1 MKIISISVL
10 LLAICQIARSASNCI
25 ELLSGSSLG
34 LFCPSYF
41 GSLPPDIPSDKHYS
55 KLQIESANFPY
66 SGAVLSK
73 ENFTGLETLT
83 YLRITSSGIERINPD
98 AFYNL
103 KQLTHLDLSKNA
115 LTFIEPGTF
124 RGLKLKKLILSG
136 NSGLKLATAAFS
148 GAKIFNFVA
157 KDCDI
162 SFISYSTF
170 KQAGIRH
177 ISLANNRIRTLS
189 EEFSDL
195 ILPSDSTWGSIDLS
209 NNSLVCDCSLLWLAQ
224 LLEKQRRY
232 MDDSS
237 TNLINA
243 RSSRYP
249 RDTSEEEIFKPMYQL
264 NLTCSAP
271 KHLVLQR
278 FPLPSEFDC
287 PPPQVT
293 GVDIAIVGKSMD
305 TVQLTCHARGR
316 PSPNVAWAF
325 QQHNQEVHRIVKS
338 PTKVHPWNNDQM
350 SDVSIGLNVS
360 LREFQAR
367 DFSCVA
373 WTDSGL
379 NKPSHIA
386 SSQDSW
392 LSEGS
397 GSSTSIVPRGPLS
410 PDKAHRVSVRL
421 SGLHIDSSEDFS
433 SLLQSSSANESVNDG
448 GGTVPSLD
456 STNISPYQQLF
467 VRRFT
472 PLDLIGAIVGTF
484 VTTLILLYIITR
496 CIPLC
501 YHRKAHSSKH
511 ALLQY
516 ERKQVLTPFLKDDN
530 KREAEIVEQSKHQS
544 PILQQNQQQQQQ
556 QQQQQIQQQQ
566 SAYFAEAATTVG
578 SGSGPAY
585 WPVQDY
591 AYSTHEYDIP
601 GMTDPLA
608 GAMPLSPH
616 PMMGVPNATGTLV
629 RRGRPMS
636 TASLHPSAI
645 QTPYLFQKP
654 STSTNGLIL
663 PPVATVP
670 PLGVV
675 ASPFLSYAT
684 VPQPPLPNQQPPIY
698 FSHNHQLSLTQ
709 LPNGQLLMT
718 PSMNR
723 GINGAISQQ
732 SEDAEA
738 CAESS
743 AASCTSEK
751 SAADRLLGT
760 PGTLPST

>member
-1 MKIISISVL
+1 MKNIISITTL
-10 LLAICQIARSASNCI
+10 LLVACQIVQSTSNCI

-41 GSLPPDIPSDKHYS
+41 GSLPPDISSDKHYS
-55 KLQIESANFPY
+55 KLQIDSANFPY
-66 SGAVLSK
+66 GGAVLSK

-103 KQLTHLDLSKNA
+103 KQLTHLDLSKNR
-115 LTFIEPGTF
+115 LTFIEGGTF
-124 RGLKLKKLILSG
+124 RGLKLRKLILSG
-136 NSGLKLATAAFS
+136 NVGLKLAATALS

-162 SFISYSTF
+162 NFISYSTF

-177 ISLANNRIRTLS
+177 FNFLNNRIRSVS

-195 ILPSDSTWGSIDLS
+195 IQPLDGTWGSIDLT

-232 MDDSS
+232 LEDSS
-237 TNLINA
+237 SDLISA
-243 RSSRYP
+243 RSSRFT
-249 RDTSEEEIFKPMYQL
+249 RDTAEEEVFKPIYQL
-264 NLTCSAP
+264 NLTCAAP
-271 KHLVLQR
+271 KHLVMQR

-293 GVDIAIVGKSMD
+293 GIDIAIAGKSMD
-305 TVQLTCHARGR
+305 TVQLTCHAKGR

-325 QQHNQEVHRIVKS
+325 QQHNQVVHRIVKS
-338 PTKVHPWNNDQM
+338 PTKAHPWNNDQM

-367 DFSCVA
+367 DFSCIA
-373 WTDSGL
+373 WTDSGVDRPVS
-379 NKPSHIA
+379 N
-386 SSQDSW
+386 SQDSW
-392 LSEGS
+392 LGENP
-397 GSSTSIVPRGPLS
+397 SSSSSVVPRSPLS
-410 PDKAHRVSVRL
+410 PEKAHRVGVRL
-421 SGLHIDSSEDFS
+421 SGLHIDDPEGFT
-433 SLLQSSSANESVNDG
+433 SLMKSSSPNSSVTDLIE
-448 GGTVPSLD
+448 TTPALD
-456 STNISPYQQLF
+456 TTNMSPYQQLF

-472 PLDLIGAIVGTF
+472 PLDLIGAIIGTF
-484 VTTLILLYIITR
+484 VTTLILLCIITR
-496 CIPLC
+496 CIPHC
-501 YHRKAHSSKH
+501 YHRKAHLSKS

-516 ERKQVLTPFLKDDN
+516 ERKQVLTPFLKDEN
-530 KREAEIVEQSKHQS
+530 KRDAENSEQNKSQS
-544 PILQQNQQQQQQ
+544 QMQQQNHH
-556 QQQQQIQQQQ
+556 QQQIQQQQQ

-591 AYSTHEYDIP
+591 AYSTHEYDVP

-616 PMMGVPNATGTLV
+616 PMIGVPNATGTLV

-636 TASLHPSAI
+636 TASLHQSAI
-645 QTPYLFQKP
+645 QTPYLFPKA
-654 STSTNGLIL
+654 SNSTNGLIL

-670 PLGVV
+670 PLGVIS
-675 ASPFLSYAT
+675 SPFLSYAT
-684 VPQPPLPNQQPPIY
+684 QPPLPNQQLPIY
-698 FSHNHQLSLTQ
+698 FSHNQQMSLSQ
-709 LPNGQLLMT
+709 LPNGQIVMT
-718 PSMNR
+718 PSINR
-723 GINGAISQQ
+723 GISGPISSQQ
-732 SEDAEA
+732 SEEA
-738 CAESS
+738 DVCAESS
-743 AASCTSEK
+743 VTSCNSEK
-751 SAADRLLGT
+751 SATDRLFGA
-760 PGTLPST
+760 PGNQPTS